1 MAIAICIIC
10 CDSAFFDK
18 KSGPVFHFEIGLFF
32 GVPVLSLSLSLSQSR
47 LAAEGLMPKR
57 ALKSRLKWLRLA

>member
-1 MAIAICIIC
+1 MAVAICIIC
-10 CDSAFFDK
+10 CNLAFFDK
-18 KSGPVFHFEIGLFF
+18 YLDRVFSSKSVCC
-32 GVPVLSLSLSLSQSR
+32 STSWSSLSQSR